1 MHKAG
6 QIRIVTTVI
15 LLFMCLGLFAQA
27 PRDTMGFVWRLLEVT
42 DPTTEAKVEFTPK
55 VPVPALFTSWD
66 FGDGSPV
73 NTTDSVAIYSYSTI
87 GNIPLDVDYN
97 FKLNGNDSTITQRV
111 IPNAAAFIVR
121 LDSNTRVTYARI
133 LRSCFFFPTNNIAT
147 HGAMR
152 FEWSINGDVLTDPN
166 YQYPNIRYEFTEPGP
181 NTVLLKVWNTADA
194 LNFTTFSRV
203 IDITPDFTTAKVKIN
218 NIPNVFTPNGDG
230 IADRFI
236 VDSLSGTS
244 RLVFK
249 VFTRTGAL
257 IYQNEA
263 YYISWDGKNDD
274 GKELPEGIY
283 YYIIED
289 LDKQYE
295 NAKGFVYIFRGKK

>member
-6 QIRIVTTVI
+6 RIRVTILAI
-15 LLFMCLGLFAQA
+15 LLFLSSGLFAQA

-42 DPTTEAKVEFTPK
+42 DPTTEAKVEFRPL
-55 VPVPALFTSWD
+55 VLAPALFTSWD
-66 FGDGSPV
+66 FGNGSPI
-73 NTTDSVAIYSYSTI
+73 NTTDSIATYSYTTI
-87 GNIPLDVDYN
+87 SNTPLDVDYN
-97 FKLNGNDSTITQRV
+97 FKLNGNDSTITRKV
-111 IPNAAAFIVR
+111 LPNAAAFIVR

-133 LRSCFFFPTNNIAT
+133 LRSCFYFPTNNIAT

-152 FEWSINGDVLTDPN
+152 FEWSINGTVLVDPN
-166 YQYPNIRYEFTEPGP
+166 YQFPNIRYEFTNPGT
-181 NTVLLKVWNTADA
+181 NTVLLKVWNTADP
-194 LNFTTFSRV
+194 LKSTTFSRV
-203 IDITPDFTTAKVKIN
+203 INITPDFTTGKVKIK

-230 IADRFI
+230 FADRFI

-257 IYQNEA
+257 VYQSEA
-263 YYISWDGKNDD
+263 YYISWDGKNDN

-283 YYIIED
+283 YFIIED
-289 LDKQYE
+289 LDKKYE
-295 NAKGFVYIFRGKK
+295 SAKGFVYIFRGK